1 MESVDTGGGSLE
13 GAASEVEGAE
23 LGQDESLDQGQVEA
37 KKEQAK
43 ALAKFKVKVDGQ
55 EMEVDENELKRSY
68 AHAKAAAKRME
79 EASEMRKSYQR
90 QIQIAEGF
98 EKWIDNVKSN
108 PEALFSLA
116 EQLGLDV
123 DDIAMKRAAER
134 LKYEYMDENQRR
146 AYDNERELSR
156 YKQLE
161 QRQAEM
167 QRQQAEQQYIAKA
180 RETVES
186 EFVDFFTEQGIK
198 PTPTML
204 ARIAELKLGAAAAGR
219 SLSMADAYKRVSA
232 EQQKARLDL
241 IANLSDEDIKS
252 LPKESLQK
260 LRQTDMRQ
268 YNAGKRPTAQASQPQ
283 SKKPMSTDDFFA
295 MKDKQFSRSK

>member
-1 MESVDTGGGSLE
+1 MESMDTGSVDGGLE
-13 GAASEVEGAE
+13 GAASDAELESNEVES
-23 LGQDESLDQGQVEA
+23 DI
-37 KKEQAK
+37 KERKQTPEQK
-43 ALAKFKVKVDGQ
+43 ALPKFKVKVDG
-55 EMEVDENELKRSY
+55 EELEVDENELKRSY

-79 EASEMRKSYQR
+79 EAAEMRKSYQR

-161 QRQAEM
+161 QQQQEK
-167 QRQQAEQQYIAKA
+167 QRQEAEQQYLAKT
-180 RETVES
+180 RESVES
-186 EFVDFFTEQGIK
+186 EFVQFFTEQGIK
-198 PTPTML
+198 PTPEIL
-204 ARIAELKLGAAAAGR
+204 ERIALLKYNAAVQGKR
-219 SLSMADAYKRVSA
+219 ISVADAYKHAKASSD
-232 EQQKARLDL
+232 QARLRML
-241 IANLSDEDIKS
+241 ANLSEDDFKN
-252 LPKESLQK
+252 LPDDAHKK

-268 YNAGKRPTAQASQPQ
+268 FNAGKRPTAQASAPQ
-283 SKKPMSTDDFFA
+283 NQKPMSTDDFFA
-295 MKDKQFSRSK
+295 MKDKQFSRRK

>member
-1 MESVDTGGGSLE
+1 LDIESELQE
-13 GAASEVEGAE
+13 G
-23 LGQDESLDQGQVEA
+23 Q
-37 KKEQAK
+37 KKQTPEQK
-43 ALAKFKVKVDGQ
+43 AIAKFKVKVDGQ

-98 EKWIDNVKSN
+98 EKWIDNVKTN

-161 QRQAEM
+161 QRQAEQ
-167 QRQQAEQQYIAKA
+167 QRQQAEQA
-180 RETVES
+180 VHC
-186 EFVDFFTEQGIK
+186 
-198 PTPTML
+198 
-204 ARIAELKLGAAAAGR
+204 
-219 SLSMADAYKRVSA
+219 
-232 EQQKARLDL
+232 
-241 IANLSDEDIKS
+241 KS
-252 LPKESLQK
+252 
-260 LRQTDMRQ
+260 T
-268 YNAGKRPTAQASQPQ
+268 
-283 SKKPMSTDDFFA
+283 
-295 MKDKQFSRSK
+295 

>member
-1 MESVDTGGGSLE
+1 MESVETGGSLE
-13 GAASEVEGAE
+13 SAAAEVEGVE
-23 LGQDESLDQGQVEA
+23 FEQSSENLDLQEGQP

-43 ALAKFKVKVDGQ
+43 ALTKYKVKVDG
-55 EMEVDENELKRSY
+55 EELEVDEAELKRSY
-68 AHAKAAAKRME
+68 AHSKAAAKRME

-98 EKWIDNVKSN
+98 EKWIDNVRSN

-123 DDIAMKRAAER
+123 DDIAMRRAAER
-134 LKYEYMDENQRR
+134 LKYEYMDDNQRR
-146 AYDNERELSR
+146 AYDNERELTR

-161 QRQAEM
+161 QRQADA
-167 QRQQAEQQYIAKA
+167 QRQYQEQQYVAKA
-180 RETVES
+180 RESVES
-186 EFVDFFTEQGIK
+186 EFVDFFTETGVK

-232 EQQKARLDL
+232 ENQRARLDL
-241 IANLSDEDIKS
+241 IANLSDDDVKA

-268 YNAGKRPTAQASQPQ
+268 YNAGKRPTTQASTPQ
-283 SKKPMSTDDFFA
+283 NKTPMSTDDFFA
-295 MKDKQFSRSK
+295 MKDKQFSRRK